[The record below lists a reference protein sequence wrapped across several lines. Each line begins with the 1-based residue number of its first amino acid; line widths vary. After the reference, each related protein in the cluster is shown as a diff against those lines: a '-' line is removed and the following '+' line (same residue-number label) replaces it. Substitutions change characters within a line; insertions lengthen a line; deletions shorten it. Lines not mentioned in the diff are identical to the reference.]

1 MRPWTMCMAS
11 LRHMMCLPETGSWRG
26 HPSQHSG
33 TVPSNMYAYFRNG
46 GQWLLGKA
54 MKSFAPIGPAIVTK
68 DVIGDPN
75 SLNLSCKVNGEF
87 KQVDNIYRRRHS
99 QMMFVPQNSNT
110 AQFVFNVSD
119 VIAWITRFTTLL
131 PGDIIL
137 TGTPPGVGA
146 FQKPSPQ
153 FLKVGDMVECQV
165 EKIGKV
171 VNKIVEDQ

>member
-1 MRPWTMCMAS
+1 M
-11 LRHMMCLPETGSWRG
+11 
-26 HPSQHSG
+26 
-33 TVPSNMYAYFRNG
+33 
-46 GQWLLGKA
+46 
-54 MKSFAPIGPAIVTK
+54 
-68 DVIGDPN
+68 
-75 SLNLSCKVNGEF
+75 
-87 KQVDNIYRRRHS
+87 
-99 QMMFVPQNSNT
+99 
-110 AQFVFNVSD
+110 FNVSD

-153 FLKVGDMVECQV
+153 FLKVGDVVECQV